1 MNRPRNLNDE
11 ELTQNDETVTHP
23 LNVLTQVSCFLQRIR
38 LGEISREVVDARP
51 PGLLDVEITDINTVA
66 SLDLLFEKVLA
77 EMPPFL
83 RKWAPVPQGIPPEFA
98 QQRDLILL
106 CFNFR
111 RARLHRPFLLH
122 DTNNPRHEPSRL
134 QCISSARTV
143 LSLSTEMLEG
153 SAVDEYQHLGNP
165 LAYRVGL
172 VISGLFTA
180 CAVLALSA
188 GLTWNRTTDDAP
200 TTVHTNYPSSEISD
214 EISRACRVLARA
226 GKKSTFA
233 ANMLRNL
240 VRNLQG
246 HSFEIVSS

>member
-1 MNRPRNLNDE
+1 M
-11 ELTQNDETVTHP
+11 
-23 LNVLTQVSCFLQRIR
+23 NVLTQVSCFLQRIR
-38 LGEISREVVDARP
+38 LGEVCREVVDARP

-66 SLDLLFEKVLA
+66 SLDHLFEKVLA

-83 RKWAPVPQGIPPEFA
+83 QKGAPLPQGVPVQFA

-122 DTNNPRHEPSRL
+122 DTNNANLEPSRL

-143 LSLSTEMLEG
+143 LSISTEMLEG
-153 SAVDEYQHLGNP
+153 SAVDRYQQLGNP

-188 GLTWNRTTDDAP
+188 GLTWNRTTGDAP
-200 TTVHTNYPSSEISD
+200 TAVHTNYPSSEISG

-233 ANMLRNL
+233 ANLLRNL
-240 VRNLQG
+240 VRNPSGRAPRCRITRMRSPSLLYC
-246 HSFEIVSS
+246 SNRSLAIEIVLS